1 MNIIDIVIIAVAII
15 VIIASAKK
23 GFVASFLD
31 TFSIVI
37 SSFVSYKL
45 SPVVADSMYNLFIR
59 DLVRTE
65 FKQALDEMASNIS
78 IGEKVTGMINALPE
92 TAVKLASSMGID
104 VNNFSSA
111 LVSSANTTNEALIDY
126 VADTLAYD
134 VMISLT
140 KIIVFVILF
149 ILATLLIRFISSFFS
164 NNLEKL
170 PIIGG
175 IDTLVG
181 GILGV
186 VKAAVIVFA
195 GSILLYIA
203 VQTAE
208 PGSPLE
214 AIKASQIYMFMEQY
228 NPIIEIIR
236 GV

>member
-15 VIIASAKK
+15 VIVLSAKK

-45 SPVVADSMYNLFIR
+45 SPVVADSMYNMFIR

-65 FKQALDEMASNIS
+65 FRQALDEMASNLS
-78 IGEKVTGMINALPE
+78 VGEKVSGMINALPE
-92 TAVKLASSMGID
+92 TALKLASSMGID
-104 VNNFSSA
+104 VNNFSSS
-111 LVSSANTTNEALIDY
+111 LVSSVNTTNEALIDQ

-134 VMISLT
+134 IMISLT
-140 KIIVFVILF
+140 KIVVFVILF

-175 IDTLVG
+175 IDTLIG
-181 GILGV
+181 GVLGV
-186 VKAAVIVFA
+186 VKAVVIIFA
-195 GSILLYIA
+195 GSVLLYIV
-203 VQTAE
+203 VQTAD

-214 AIKASQIYMFMEQY
+214 MIKASKIYMFMEQY